1 MLIKGTR
8 GLEISLSLIML
19 NPQVVPPSVTG
30 NLFAVKNVI
39 SL

>member
-1 MLIKGTR
+1 MLIKGTG